1 MGEVGGTRPSSG
13 RRGNCCDCCNSRGGT
28 GKTSRTATGPGAACR
43 SARAYELA
51 KRVLD
56 VLVSAVVLILCLPL
70 CLLIAVAIRL
80 ESRGGVLFAQKRA
93 GRNGEPFRMLKFRSM
108 VRDAQ
113 VRRERLVKENGTD
126 GPVFKV
132 RNDSRITRV
141 GRVLRRTSLDELP
154 QFLNV
159 LRGDMSLVGP
169 RPLPVSDIGHRG
181 PLPPGIS
188 QDVIDEWVAA
198 RLTVSP
204 GVTGLWQINGRSLLP
219 LEGWVRY
226 DMEYVEK
233 QSALVDIKILLL
245 TPLVVFTG
253 RGAF

>member
-1 MGEVGGTRPSSG
+1 MGEVEGTRPLSG
-13 RRGNCCDCCNSRGGT
+13 RWGSCCDCCNSRGGIGET
-28 GKTSRTATGPGAACR
+28 ARTAIGAGAACR
-43 SARAYELA
+43 SPRAYELA
-51 KRVLD
+51 KRLFD

-80 ESRGGVLFAQKRA
+80 ESRGGVLFPQKRA

-113 VRRERLVKENGTD
+113 ARREQLVKENGTD

-141 GRVLRRTSLDELP
+141 GRILRRTSLDELP

-159 LRGDMSLVGP
+159 LRSDMSLVGP

-188 QDVIDEWVAA
+188 QEVIDKWIAT

-204 GVTGLWQINGRSLLP
+204 GITGLWQINGRSLLP

-226 DMEYVEK
+226 DTEYVER
-233 QSALVDIKILLL
+233 QSALLDIKILLL